1 MADFSETL
9 RGVAHDAKPTAA
21 SLTFLS
27 DMSSENRATFREIW
41 PELPL
46 ERRKRIVSNLVLMSE
61 DNIDLDFRYAL
72 LVALEDSDP
81 QVRQSAI
88 EGLYEDNS
96 KLLLGRLLSMLRADP
111 DTTVREA
118 VARALG
124 RFTYIAE
131 CEDKLG
137 ARAAELRQALLGV
150 ARNRNDDMDVR
161 RRAIESL
168 GYLHNDSEV
177 NELITDVYEHGGRNA
192 ESAIF
197 AMGRSMDPRW
207 EQVILDELESDH
219 PAMRYEA
226 AHAAGEMILS
236 DALPQLVRMIGDRDL
251 EVRLSAIWALGQI
264 GGKPAT
270 EALSQALQSDEPAIK
285 EAAQEAMGEISFS
298 SNPLNPI

>member
-9 RGVAHDAKPTAA
+9 RGVAHVEKPTTA

-27 DMSSENRATFREIW
+27 DMSSEDRAAFREIW
-41 PELPL
+41 PELSL
-46 ERRKRIVSNLVLMSE
+46 ERRKRIISNLVLMSE
-61 DNIDLDFRYAL
+61 DNVDLDFRYAL
-72 LVALEDSDP
+72 LAALEDSDS

-96 KLLLGRLLSMLRADP
+96 KLLLGKLLSMLRTDS
-111 DTTVREA
+111 DMGVREA

-137 ARAAELRQALLGV
+137 ARAAELREALLEV
-150 ARNRNDDMDVR
+150 ARNQDDNIDVR

-177 NELITDVYEHGGRNA
+177 NDLIADIYEHGGRNA
-192 ESAIF
+192 ESAVF

-207 EQVILDELESDH
+207 EQVILDELESNH

-226 AHAAGEMILS
+226 AHAAGEMVLS
-236 DALPQLVRMIGDRDL
+236 DALPQLVRMIEDRDL
-251 EVRLSAIWALGQI
+251 EVRLAAIWALGQI

-298 SNPLNPI
+298 ANPLNPI